1 MRRAAALMVLV
12 GLVTL
17 ACYALALLLVT
28 LLPGADIVSALPIS
42 WTGAFALATVF
53 AGWNLWDS
61 LLDARAA
68 HRRRA
73 TRRTIAGGWWRLRS
87 DALQGA
93 CCTAWAGA
101 GALAIVQ
108 WAGPETRTALILS
121 GALAIVANQ
130 VWNRIDRERISHMP
144 RPTRDAEAL
153 ETIAIQLAA
162 DARTVGHDVA
172 NDLQMPVTTFS
183 LLRERPD
190 LTPQEV
196 EDIDL
201 SMTALLNLGAHV
213 ARIHQHARSLDP
225 SLRGQQP

>member
-1 MRRAAALMVLV
+1 MRRAVALMLLV
-12 GLVTL
+12 GLATL
-17 ACYALALLLVT
+17 ALYGLALMAVT
-28 LLPGADIVSALPIS
+28 LLPDADIVSPLPIS

-93 CCTAWAGA
+93 CCTSWAGA
-101 GALAIVQ
+101 GVLAILQ
-108 WAGPETRTALILS
+108 WGTQEIRTALILA
-121 GALAIVANQ
+121 GALALVANQ

-162 DARTVGHDVA
+162 DARTIGHDVA
-172 NDLQMPVTTFS
+172 SSLQAPVGTLS

-201 SMTALLNLGAHV
+201 SMKALLDLAAHV
-213 ARIHQHARSLDP
+213 QRLHQHARSIDP
-225 SLRGQQP
+225 SLRGPQP